1 MIWSPLRFY
10 RESRSYTK
18 GCYSDWHFWRMF
30 PSALFR
36 FYVICPV
43 VDAFR
48 SWRTRRSIIRE
59 ERG

>member
-1 MIWSPLRFY
+1 MWSPLKFY
-10 RESRSYTK
+10 VLSRQYTA
-18 GCYSDWHFWRMF
+18 GYSRWHFWRMF
-30 PSALFR
+30 PKAFIR

-48 SWRTRRSIIRE
+48 SWRTRRSIMRE